1 MRNYKV
7 LESLSSRFDWIFFA
21 TKRTP
26 EYSRDYSSPC
36 YNFLYRKSAATPF
49 FDHVS
54 GKILIKGGK
63 VVNDDGVQ
71 DADVLVDTAEGTIVA
86 IGTDLEVS
94 GDCKVIMKIYIILKT

>member
-1 MRNYKV
+1 M
-7 LESLSSRFDWIFFA
+7 SCSAIIFHNFGA
-21 TKRTP
+21 LDLVPRP
-26 EYSRDYSSPC
+26 SPC

-86 IGTDLEVS
+86 IGTDLEVP
-94 GDCKVIMKIYIILKT
+94 GDCKVRQEN